1 MNTINNEALE
11 RQEIESLLPWHA
23 AGTLSRRDTQR
34 VEAALASDRELAR
47 QYELVREELA
57 ETILLN
63 ETLGAPSARARE
75 KLFAVIDAESARTR
89 KTSFSFDFGSRI
101 AEYFSGFSTR
111 TLAWSGAAAV
121 LAIVIQAGLLA
132 TVFINERAEQRSY
145 QTVSLEQR
153 TGVTEGAFAVVR
165 FDPQASVAAITN
177 FLDAHKATVVDGP
190 KPGGLY
196 RIRIAA
202 TKLPKDELSTRIR
215 RMQEGSQIV
224 GFIAPVE

>member
-23 AGTLSRRDTQR
+23 AGTLNRRDAQR

-75 KLFAVIDAESARTR
+75 KLFAVIDAESATTRRTSLLTDLGNR
-89 KTSFSFDFGSRI
+89 LT
-101 AEYFSGFSTR
+101 EYMSGFSTR

-121 LAIVIQAGLLA
+121 LAIAIQAGLLA
-132 TVFINERAEQRSY
+132 TVFINERVEQRSY

-153 TGVTEGAFAVVR
+153 SRAAEGAFAVIR
-165 FDPQASVAAITN
+165 FAPQASVAEITN

-196 RIRIAA
+196 RIRVAE
-202 TKLPKDELSTRIR
+202 KGLPKDELAARIR
-215 RMQEGSQIV
+215 RMQEGSKIV
-224 GFIAPVE
+224 GFIAAVE